1 MATLG
6 GWKVKREKYI
16 DNIDVD
22 EALKMFLSKIDFKRE
37 LEMIAPW
44 DSLDRITGELI
55 SANFSSPNYNAA
67 AMDGIAVL
75 SKETITAREG
85 RPLTLK
91 EGSDFIYLNTGNP
104 LPKEYDAVIMI
115 EDVVELGNGEVEIIS
130 PARPWQ
136 HVRPVGEDII
146 KGEPVLFANH
156 KIRPQDIG
164 ALLSAGIME
173 IPVYKKPKVGI
184 IPTGTEII
192 EDSKNLSY
200 GKIMDSNSRMF
211 SAMVEKWGGKA
222 SRFSPMEDDYKKL
235 SKTIESALEE
245 NDIVVIN
252 AGSSTGTKDF
262 TASIIGELGE
272 ILCHGVALKPG
283 KPTILAIFGGK
294 PVLGIPG
301 YPVSAFI
308 SAETFLK
315 PLIENYLLQEKQN
328 RPKMKA
334 VLSRAIPSSLKH
346 REIVRIT
353 LGFIDGKL
361 IATPLSRGAGV
372 SMSLVKADA
381 LLEIPRNYEGFQKDE
396 EVEVSLLKPLEKIG
410 KYLVSIGSHDIIMD
424 LIADEVNLS
433 STHTGSMGGVSAL
446 KRGQTHL
453 APVHILDEKNGVY
466 NKFLLDKYFSDDD
479 VVLIR
484 GVKREQGLIL
494 PKGNPKNILEISD
507 LLNKNIT
514 FINRQ
519 RGAGTRILL
528 DYLLAKD
535 SLSSSEIIGYEREA
549 TTHMACA
556 TAVKSGSAD
565 VALGIKAAAQVMD
578 LDFIP
583 VTFENYDFLVKKET
597 LSDDRMKNFLNFISS
612 KKFKEKVEN
621 LGGYSVEEIATLIC
635 KGDIL

>member
-1 MATLG
+1 MGILG
-6 GWKVKREKYI
+6 GGNLKRDKYI
-16 DNIDVD
+16 DNIDVE
-22 EALKMFLSKIDFKRE
+22 EALQKFLSKIDFKRE
-37 LEMIAPW
+37 IEKKAPW
-44 DSLDRITGELI
+44 DSLDRITGDLI
-55 SANFSSPNYNAA
+55 SANFSSPNYNVA

-75 SKETITAREG
+75 SKKTINARENS
-85 RPLTLK
+85 PLILK
-91 EGSDFIYLNTGNP
+91 EKTDFLYVNTGNP
-104 LPKEYDAVIMI
+104 LPKEYDSVIMI
-115 EDVVELGNGEVEIIS
+115 EDVVELDKGEVEIIS

-164 ALLSAGIME
+164 ALLSAGLME
-173 IPVYKKPKVGI
+173 IPIYKKPKVGI
-184 IPTGTEII
+184 IPTGTEIV
-192 EDSKNLSY
+192 EDSKELSY

-211 SAMVEKWGGKA
+211 AAMVEKWGGEA
-222 SRFSPMEDDYKKL
+222 SRFSPTEDNYHELSETIKK
-235 SKTIESALEE
+235 AVQE

-262 TASIIGELGE
+262 TASIIGDMGE
-272 ILCHGVALKPG
+272 VLSHGVALKPG
-283 KPTILAIFGGK
+283 KPTILAVVQGK

-315 PLIENYLLQEKQN
+315 PLIENYLLQKKQN
-328 RPKMKA
+328 RSKIKA
-334 VLSRAIPSSLKH
+334 VLSRSIPSSLKH
-346 REIVRIT
+346 REIVRVT

-372 SMSLVKADA
+372 IMSLVKADA
-381 LLEIPRNYEGFQKDE
+381 LLEIPRNYEGYQKGE
-396 EVEVSLLKPLEKIG
+396 EVEVTLLRPLEEIG
-410 KYLVSIGSHDIIMD
+410 EYLISIGSHDIVMD

-433 STHTGSMGGVSAL
+433 STHTGSMGGVTAL
-446 KRGQTHL
+446 KKCQTHI
-453 APVHILDEKNGVY
+453 APVHILNEQNGVY
-466 NKFLLDKYFSDDD
+466 NEFLLDKYFDDD
-479 VVLIR
+479 TVLIR
-484 GVKREQGLIL
+484 GVEREQGLIV
-494 PKGNPKNILEISD
+494 PKGNPKNIFEISD
-507 LLNKNIT
+507 LSKDNIV

-528 DYLLAKD
+528 DYLLKKD
-535 SLSSSEIIGYEREA
+535 EIRSSEISGYEREA

-583 VTFENYDFLVKKET
+583 ITFENYDFLVKKET
-597 LSDDRMKNFLNFISS
+597 LSDERMKSFLNFIRSQRFED
-612 KKFKEKVEN
+612 KIKN
-621 LGGYSVEEIATLIC
+621 LGGYNARETGKLIF
-635 KGDIL
+635 KGDIS

>member
-1 MATLG
+1 M
-6 GWKVKREKYI
+6 KRDKYI
-16 DNIDVD
+16 DNIDVE
-22 EALKMFLSKIDFKRE
+22 EALQKFLSKIDFKRE
-37 LEMIAPW
+37 IEKKAPW
-44 DSLDRITGELI
+44 DSLDRITGDLI

-75 SKETITAREG
+75 SKKTINARENS
-85 RPLTLK
+85 PLILK
-91 EGSDFIYLNTGNP
+91 EKTDFLYVNTGNP
-104 LPKEYDAVIMI
+104 LPKEYDSVIMI
-115 EDVVELGNGEVEIIS
+115 EDVVELDKGEVEIIS

-164 ALLSAGIME
+164 ALLSAGLME
-173 IPVYKKPKVGI
+173 IPIYKKPKVGI
-184 IPTGTEII
+184 IPTGTEIV
-192 EDSKNLSY
+192 EDSKELSY

-211 SAMVEKWGGKA
+211 AAMVEKWGGEA
-222 SRFSPMEDDYKKL
+222 SRFSPTEDNYHKL
-235 SKTIESALEE
+235 SETIKKAVQE

-262 TASIIGELGE
+262 TASIIGDMGE
-272 ILCHGVALKPG
+272 VLSHGVALKPG
-283 KPTILAIFGGK
+283 KPTILAVVQGK

-315 PLIENYLLQEKQN
+315 PLIENYLLQKKQN
-328 RPKMKA
+328 RSKIKA
-334 VLSRAIPSSLKH
+334 VLSRSIPSSLKH
-346 REIVRIT
+346 REIVRVT

-361 IATPLSRGAGV
+361 IATHLSRGAGV

-381 LLEIPRNYEGFQKDE
+381 LLEIPRNYEGYQKGE
-396 EVEVSLLKPLEKIG
+396 EVEVTLLRPLEEIG
-410 KYLVSIGSHDIIMD
+410 EYLISIGSHDIVMD

-433 STHTGSMGGVSAL
+433 STHTGSMGGVTAL
-446 KRGQTHL
+446 KKCQTHI
-453 APVHILDEKNGVY
+453 APVHILNEQNGVY
-466 NKFLLDKYFSDDD
+466 NEFLLDKYFDDET
-479 VVLIR
+479 VLIR
-484 GVKREQGLIL
+484 GVEREQGLIV
-494 PKGNPKNILEISD
+494 PKGNPKNIFEISD
-507 LLNKNIT
+507 LSKDNIV

-528 DYLLAKD
+528 DYLLKKD
-535 SLSSSEIIGYEREA
+535 EIRSSEISGYEREA

-583 VTFENYDFLVKKET
+583 ITFENYDFLVKKET
-597 LSDDRMKNFLNFISS
+597 LSDERMKSFLNFIRSQRFED
-612 KKFKEKVEN
+612 KIKN
-621 LGGYSVEEIATLIC
+621 LGGYNARETGKLIF
-635 KGDIL
+635 KGDIS

>member
-1 MATLG
+1 MGILG
-6 GWKVKREKYI
+6 GEKVKRDKYI
-16 DNIDVD
+16 DNIDVE
-22 EALKMFLSKIDFKRE
+22 EALKTFLSKIDFKRE
-37 LEMIAPW
+37 VEKIAPW
-44 DSLDRITGELI
+44 YSLDRITGDLI

-75 SKETITAREG
+75 SKKTITARENS
-85 RPLTLK
+85 PLVLV
-91 EGSDFIYLNTGNP
+91 EGEDFEYVNTGNP
-104 LPKEYDAVIMI
+104 LPKEYDSVIMI
-115 EDVVELGNGEVEIIS
+115 EDVVELDKGEVEIIS

-164 ALLSAGIME
+164 ALLSAGLME

-184 IPTGTEII
+184 IPTGTEIV
-192 EDSKNLSY
+192 EDSKDLSY

-211 SAMVEKWGGKA
+211 AAMVEKWGGEA
-222 SRFSPMEDDYKKL
+222 SRFSPTEDNYQKL
-235 SKTIESALEE
+235 SETIEKAVEE
-245 NDIVVIN
+245 NDIVIIN

-262 TASIIGELGE
+262 TASIIGDMGTVLS
-272 ILCHGVALKPG
+272 HGVALKPG
-283 KPTILAIFGGK
+283 KPTILAIVKGK

-308 SAETFLK
+308 STEIFLK
-315 PLIENYLLQEKQN
+315 PLIENYLLQKKQN
-328 RPKMKA
+328 RAKIKA
-334 VLSRAIPSSLKH
+334 ILSRAIPSSLKH
-346 REIVRIT
+346 REIVRVT
-353 LGFIDGKL
+353 LGFIDDKL

-381 LLEIPRNYEGFQKDE
+381 LLEIPRNYEGYQKGE
-396 EVEVSLLKPLEKIG
+396 EVEVTLLRPVEEIG
-410 KYLVSIGSHDIIMD
+410 EYLISIGSHDIVMD

-433 STHTGSMGGVSAL
+433 STHTGSMGGVTAL
-446 KRGQTHL
+446 KRGQTHI
-453 APVHILDEKNGVY
+453 APVHILNEQNGVY
-466 NKFLLDKYFSDDD
+466 NEFLLDKYFDDET
-479 VVLIR
+479 VLIR
-484 GVKREQGLIL
+484 GVEREQGLIL
-494 PKGNPKNILEISD
+494 PKGNPKNIFGISD
-507 LLNKNIT
+507 LLKENII

-528 DYLLAKD
+528 DYLLKKD
-535 SLSSSEIIGYEREA
+535 GISSSDITGYEREA

-583 VTFENYDFLVKKET
+583 ITFENYDFLVKKET
-597 LSDDRMKNFLNFISS
+597 LSDERMKSFLNFIRSQRFED
-612 KKFKEKVEN
+612 KIKN
-621 LGGYSVEEIATLIC
+621 LGGYNARETGKLIF
-635 KGDIL
+635 KGDIS

>member
-1 MATLG
+1 MGILG
-6 GWKVKREKYI
+6 GENLKRDKYI
-16 DNIDVD
+16 DNIDVE
-22 EALKMFLSKIDFKRE
+22 EALQKFLSKIDFKRE
-37 LEMIAPW
+37 IEKKAPW
-44 DSLDRITGELI
+44 DSLDRITGDLI

-75 SKETITAREG
+75 SKKTINARENS
-85 RPLTLK
+85 PLILK
-91 EGSDFIYLNTGNP
+91 EKTDFLYVNTGNP
-104 LPKEYDAVIMI
+104 LPKEYDSVIMI
-115 EDVVELGNGEVEIIS
+115 EDVVELDKGEVEIIS

-164 ALLSAGIME
+164 ALLSAGLME
-173 IPVYKKPKVGI
+173 IPIYKKPKVGI
-184 IPTGTEII
+184 IPTGTEIV
-192 EDSKNLSY
+192 EDSKELSY

-211 SAMVEKWGGKA
+211 AAMVEKWGGEA
-222 SRFSPMEDDYKKL
+222 SRFSPTEDNYHKL
-235 SKTIESALEE
+235 SETIKKAVQE

-262 TASIIGELGE
+262 TASIIGDMGE
-272 ILCHGVALKPG
+272 VLSHGVALKPG
-283 KPTILAIFGGK
+283 KPTILAVVQGK

-315 PLIENYLLQEKQN
+315 PLIENYLLQKKQN
-328 RPKMKA
+328 RSEIKA
-334 VLSRAIPSSLKH
+334 VLSRSIPSSLKH
-346 REIVRIT
+346 REIVRVT

-381 LLEIPRNYEGFQKDE
+381 LLEIPRNYEGYQKGE
-396 EVEVSLLKPLEKIG
+396 EVEVTLLRPLEEIG
-410 KYLVSIGSHDIIMD
+410 EYLISIGSHDIVMD

-433 STHTGSMGGVSAL
+433 STHTGSMGGVTAL
-446 KRGQTHL
+446 KKCQTHI
-453 APVHILDEKNGVY
+453 APVHILNEQNGVY
-466 NKFLLDKYFSDDD
+466 NEFLLDKYFDDET
-479 VVLIR
+479 VLIR
-484 GVKREQGLIL
+484 GVEREQGLIV
-494 PKGNPKNILEISD
+494 PKGNPKNIFEISD
-507 LLNKNIT
+507 LSKDNIV

-528 DYLLAKD
+528 DYLLKKD
-535 SLSSSEIIGYEREA
+535 EIRSSEISGYEREA

-583 VTFENYDFLVKKET
+583 ITFENYDFLVKKET
-597 LSDDRMKNFLNFISS
+597 LSDERMKSFLNFIRSQRFED
-612 KKFKEKVEN
+612 KIKN
-621 LGGYSVEEIATLIC
+621 LGGYNARETGKLIF
-635 KGDIL
+635 KGDIS